1 MKNHVV
7 VLGYGPLTRPVLDKL
22 GRRTRYVVV
31 ATDPELAERL
41 RGRGYDVVESETV
54 SEDALYE
61 AGIREA
67 RAVVVASDSDADD
80 ALAVLTAN
88 EAAPGIVVS
97 AADEENVHKLH
108 RAGADTVISPA
119 SIVGDLLVKSAL
131 TGEDTGSVADEVLR
145 KELGDGEGAD
155 GFEEDEA
162 SES

>member
-88 EAAPGIVVS
+88 EAAPGIEVIAVAS
-97 AADEENVHKLH
+97 NSENAGKLR
-108 RAGADTVISPA
+108 RAGADTVVSPA
-119 SIVGDLLVKSAL
+119 DIVGKLLVESAL
-131 TGEDTGSVADEVLR
+131 TGKDTEKILQDLR
-145 KELGDGEGAD
+145 DRLAKR
-155 GFEEDEA
+155 
-162 SES
+162 